1 MADDLCQCPKCGRLH
16 RDLGFGKPP
25 SVEPPREMVR
35 LARNA
40 ILKTDPTTQT
50 LDEMAVTLAAEFT
63 LVRSQAIEM
72 CAGVADERAKKWHA
86 LQVHNPGDGCDM
98 CSAAIERTNEAD
110 TIAASIRSLR

>member
-1 MADDLCQCPKCGRLH
+1 
-16 RDLGFGKPP
+16 
-25 SVEPPREMVR
+25 MVR

-72 CAGVADERAKKWHA
+72 CAGVADAVGDDPSRSSHA
-86 LQVHNPGDGCDM
+86 QDAGD
-98 CSAAIERTNEAD
+98 E
-110 TIAASIRSLR
+110 IAASIRSLR